1 MEGQPSVV
9 VSDEKIDNGHQVAAV
24 ITPAKYDEICAAL
37 QCAPGQ
43 VGQALLSQVQQQI
56 DARADTEVMEAVREV
71 RRAGKSAQL
80 AAAFAPGGSLANLR
94 KA

>member
-1 MEGQPSVV
+1 MEGQPTVV
-9 VSDEKIDNGHQVAAV
+9 VSEQKVEDNHQVAAV

-37 QCAPGQ
+37 QCAPGE

-56 DARADTEVMEAVREV
+56 DARADAEVMEAVRDV
-71 RRAGKSAQL
+71 RRAGKTAQL
-80 AAAFAPGGSLANLR
+80 TAAFAPGGSLASLR